1 MYGSGKKGRSSRNQR
16 RAQEYR
22 QVREVRQ
29 LVIPQ
34 CSIRDARTNLTL
46 TYNKVVNGIQR
57 RHNAVQEPQT
67 TKNIEENDLEMEVAV
82 QKNIEEKRAR

>member
-1 MYGSGKKGRSSRNQR
+1 MYGSGKKGRSSRNQW
-16 RAQEYR
+16 RAQESR

-34 CSIRDARTNLTL
+34 SSIRGTRTNPTL

-57 RHNAVQEPQT
+57 RHNAMQEPQT
-67 TKNIEENDLEMEVAV
+67 TKNIEEYDSEIDAAV
-82 QKNIEEKRAR
+82 QKNIEDTKA